1 MNSSVNMRHKFLKIA
16 AGFILLLI
24 IQSGVG
30 SLLAQVSLNAEA
42 QAKLVSEF
50 EINGLKVI
58 FKRRTSSPTIAAGLF
73 IRGGVQNINAKN
85 AGIENL
91 MLSVL
96 TEAGKNFSKAEV
108 RRQFARTGSGI
119 GASSGV
125 DFSVISLGT
134 TRENFDKSW
143 EIFTDLS
150 INPAFAAA
158 DLKRVRDQILTG
170 LRDDTDNPEN
180 YLAILADKA
189 IHANHPY
196 ANDPRGSAETISKFS
211 SADLAGY
218 HKNLM
223 ETSKL
228 LLVVVGDVELADL
241 KTKITNSFGKLPSGN
256 YKALALPSVTFSAA
270 SLDIFNRELPTNYI
284 QGEFA
289 APSIKDVDYFAM
301 RVAISI
307 LAGRVFEEVRVQRNL
322 SYAPNA
328 EIRQSAANSANIS
341 VSAVDANRA
350 VSVMLNEIK
359 RMQTQDVGKTDISGV
374 TGQYLTRFYIG
385 QETNAAQAGELAR
398 YELIGGG
405 WRNSLSFL
413 DSVKKV
419 SQKDVR
425 EVSNKYMKNIR
436 FFVVGDPA
444 AISKEIFL
452 QK

>member
-1 MNSSVNMRHKFLKIA
+1 MNSLKNLKNKFSKIA
-16 AGFILLLI
+16 FGFTLLLI
-24 IQSGVG
+24 VQSGISSVY
-30 SLLAQVSLNAEA
+30 AQVSLNAEA
-42 QAKLVSEF
+42 QTKLVSEF

-73 IRGGVQNINAKN
+73 IRGGVQNINSKN

-91 MLSVL
+91 TLSVA

-119 GASSGV
+119 GASAGV

-134 TRENFDKSW
+134 TRQNFDKSW
-143 EIFTDLS
+143 EIFTDV
-150 INPAFAAA
+150 IVNPAFA
-158 DLKRVRDQILTG
+158 DSDFKRVRDQILTG

-196 ANDPRGSAETISKFS
+196 ANDPRGSAETISEFS
-211 SADLAGY
+211 AKDLVAY

-223 ETSKL
+223 QTSKL
-228 LLVVVGDVELADL
+228 LLVVVGDVELGDL
-241 KTKITNSFGKLPSGN
+241 KTKIANSFGKLPSGN
-256 YKALALPSVTFSAA
+256 YKSVALPAVVFSAP
-270 SLDIFNRELPTNYI
+270 SLDISKRDLPTNYI

-289 APSIKDVDYFAM
+289 APSIKDNDYFAM
-301 RVAISI
+301 RVAVSI
-307 LAGRVFEEVRVQRNL
+307 LQGRVFQEVRVRRNL

-328 EIRQSAANSANIS
+328 EIEQYAANSANIS
-341 VSAVDANRA
+341 VSAVDANQA
-350 VSVMLNEIK
+350 VAVMLDEIK
-359 RMQTQDVGKTDISGV
+359 GMKTKEVEKSDISGV
-374 TGQYLTRFYIG
+374 AGQYLTTFYIG
-385 QETNAAQAGELAR
+385 QETNAAQAGELAK

-405 WRNSLSFL
+405 WRNSLRFI
-413 DSVKKV
+413 DGVTKV
-419 SQKDVR
+419 SPKDVR

-436 FFVVGDPA
+436 FVVVGNPA
-444 AISKEIFL
+444 AISKDIFL

>member
-1 MNSSVNMRHKFLKIA
+1 MTSLENLKNKFAKIA
-16 AGFILLLI
+16 FGVTLLLI
-24 IQSGVG
+24 IQSGIG
-30 SLLAQVSLNAEA
+30 SIYAQVSLNAEA
-42 QAKLVSEF
+42 QTKLVSEF

-73 IRGGVQNINAKN
+73 IRGGVQNINSKN

-91 MLSVL
+91 TLSVA

-119 GASSGV
+119 GASAGV

-134 TRENFDKSW
+134 TRQNFDKSW
-143 EIFTDLS
+143 EIFTDVI

-158 DLKRVRDQILTG
+158 DLKRVREQILTG

-180 YLAILADKA
+180 YLSILADKA

-196 ANDPRGSAETISKFS
+196 ANDPRGSAKTISKFS
-211 SADLAGY
+211 AGDLVAY
-218 HKNLM
+218 HKKLM
-223 ETSKL
+223 QTSKL
-228 LLVVVGDVELADL
+228 LLVVVGDVELVDL
-241 KTKITNSFGKLPSGN
+241 KTKIANSFGKLPSGK
-256 YKALALPSVTFSAA
+256 YKAVALPAITFSAP
-270 SLDIFNRELPTNYI
+270 SLDITNRDLPTNYI

-289 APSIKDVDYFAM
+289 APSIKDHDYFAM
-301 RVAISI
+301 RVAVSI
-307 LAGRVFEEVRVQRNL
+307 LQGRVFQEVRVRRNL

-328 EIRQSAANSANIS
+328 EIGQYAANSANIS

-350 VSVMLNEIK
+350 VSVMLEEIK
-359 RMQTQDVGKTDISGV
+359 GMQTQDVEKTDISGV
-374 TGQYLTRFYIG
+374 AGQYLTTFYIG
-385 QETNAAQAGELAR
+385 QETNAAQAGELAK

-405 WRNSLSFL
+405 WRNSLRFL
-413 DSVKKV
+413 DGVKRV
-419 SQKDVR
+419 SPKDVR

-436 FFVVGDPA
+436 FVVVGNPA
-444 AISKEIFL
+444 AILKDIFL